1 MRLGIAFTAG
11 PYTESKLFH
20 IAYAFEQLWNIE
32 IPTKLYVQPKT
43 ELGDVVDG
51 GESLKSL

>member
-1 MRLGIAFTAG
+1 MRFGIAFTAG